1 MKGAKG
7 NSTGF
12 EKNPSVLFLF
22 SLHSVLSGNLPTAG
36 HRYSSVFVLP
46 SYQKLGP
53 GILQPSMDTF
63 RFIRILAAVI
73 VQPAMKS
80 ATDRVAYKRQQQQ
93 QKGLLTIL
101 ETEV

>member
-12 EKNPSVLFLF
+12 EKNLSVLFLF

-46 SYQKLGP
+46 SYRKSGP
-53 GILQPSMDTF
+53 GSLQPSMGAF
-63 RFIRILAAVI
+63 RFICILAAVI

-80 ATDRVAYKRQQQQ
+80 TTDWVAYKRQQ